1 MLPPDPS
8 PPPSDRKVPN
18 SVRNF
23 YSWLTSTTELT
34 YSTIRRSFGLD
45 EDEGDDEGEL
55 EVSLGEVKDSV
66 DFKVAVLV
74 VDELTSMVAKGTGG
88 VKMAFRQ

>member
-1 MLPPDPS
+1 M
-8 PPPSDRKVPN
+8 
-18 SVRNF
+18 
-23 YSWLTSTTELT
+23 
-34 YSTIRRSFGLD
+34 D

-88 VKMAFRQ
+88 EKMAVLQCVVGKLSKIAGFLDGGVRGGVGGGGGDTRWLG